1 MTSRYQVVIVG
12 GGIAGASIAYH
23 LSALGCRDVAILEQ
37 GEPVS
42 GTTSHAPGL
51 VGQLRSSG
59 SLMRMLQ
66 YSVALYRTLS
76 IDGVPG
82 YIGEGSLR
90 LASSSARWKQ
100 LQEQAKHAQAAGLD
114 VQLVNRNDV
123 ELMAPIVDLT
133 GVEGALYVPS
143 DGSANAPI
151 LAQAMLRQAVERGVT
166 VYSHCRV
173 SSIELAN
180 GRVRSVMTNQSRIE
194 TETLVVAAGIW
205 SPRITALA
213 GVHLPLTPMMHQY
226 AASVDL
232 PQLAGRTIPN
242 LRDPDH
248 LIYFRQRDGRLL
260 FGGYERDPATI
271 DVDAIR
277 NSSNP
282 TVREFD
288 ADRFSPLLRAA
299 EKLIPYLADRPL
311 ARTVNGLESFTID
324 GHFLLGPAASVP
336 NLWSACGFCAH
347 GISSAGGVGRTLAEW
362 IVHGDPSLDLAEMA
376 LSRFR
381 GRTYSGD
388 EIRRG
393 AMHVY
398 STYYDLP
405 AASVDSP

>member
-1 MTSRYQVVIVG
+1 MTSRYQVTVVG

-66 YSVALYRTLS
+66 NSVALYRTLS
-76 IDGVPG
+76 MDGIPG

-90 LASSSARWKQ
+90 LASSPPRWKQ
-100 LQEQAKHAQAAGLD
+100 ICEQARQAQAAGLD
-114 VQLVNRNDV
+114 VQLVNRN
-123 ELMAPIVDLT
+123 EIERMAPIVDLT

-151 LAQAMLRQAVERGVT
+151 LAQAMLRQAVERGVA
-166 VYSHCRV
+166 VHAHCRV
-173 SSIELAN
+173 NSIELAN
-180 GRVRSVMTNQSRIE
+180 GRVRSVMTNQGRIE

-205 SPRITALA
+205 SPRIAASA
-213 GVHLPLTPMMHQY
+213 GVQLPLTPMMHQY
-226 AASVDL
+226 AASADL
-232 PQLAGRTIPN
+232 SQVTGRTIPN
-242 LRDPDH
+242 VRDPDH
-248 LIYFRQRDGRLL
+248 LIYFRQRDGHLL
-260 FGGYERDPATI
+260 FGGYERNPVIFDA
-271 DVDAIR
+271 DAIPDS
-277 NSSNP
+277 NNP

-288 ADRFSPLLRAA
+288 ADRFKPLLRAA
-299 EKLIPYLADRPL
+299 EKLIPDLADRPL

-324 GHFLLGPAASVP
+324 GRFLLGPAPSVS
-336 NLWSACGFCAH
+336 NLWIACGFCAH
-347 GISSAGGVGRTLAEW
+347 GVSSAGGVGQALAEW
-362 IVHGDPSLDLAEMA
+362 IVHGDPGVDLSEMS
-376 LSRFR
+376 LSRFGSR
-381 GRTYSGD
+381 SYSTD
-388 EIRRG
+388 AIRRG
-393 AMHVY
+393 AVQVY